1 MKLLLN
7 LIKGKKIPVII
18 CVALA
23 ALGSLLF
30 IVPFA
35 LIFKIIEYYLQF
47 GSGAPAGPV
56 LRWLGIAFGA
66 LLLRYML
73 IVSSLIFSHI
83 AAFDLLYRIRSR
95 LTKHIGT
102 LPMGFWSK
110 KNSGQVLKIVQD
122 DVEAIESFVAHYL
135 PDVAAAV
142 TVPLVTLAYLFT
154 VDWRLAA
161 ATTIPLPVTVIL
173 VYMMWN
179 GLLTGQNRKELA
191 QKYHQAIE
199 KMHGTM
205 HEFVQGMPVVK
216 AFNLTVDSFH
226 KLKDSVLAYRE
237 LVITW
242 SKGVSPYRALI
253 AAVVLGGG
261 LFILPLGIYLLESGK
276 AGVSTIILFLLLGT
290 GCFTGLLK
298 LIMVVTRM
306 ELIIAG
312 IKRIQEILSA
322 ASLVEPEIPKIP
334 ERFGIDLQKVGFRY
348 SEQGPDIFNNI
359 TINLPEGSFT
369 ALVGPSGAGKTTL
382 INLIARMWEVTDGS
396 IAIGGVPLQEMGTKG
411 ISEIVGTVF
420 QDVQMLTDTVKANIR
435 MGQADASQEAIEA
448 AAKAAACHD
457 FIMKLPHGYD
467 TVIGDGGEVHLSGG
481 EKQRIALARVFLK
494 NTPVILLDEAT
505 SYADAENETLMQEA
519 FGRLMPNKTVIVI
532 AHRLSTVVR
541 ADQILVIDQGRVAEC
556 GTHQELL
563 ALKGIYQKMW
573 DAHTQAREWR
583 LVQKE
588 ALV

>member
-7 LIKGKKIPVII
+7 LIKDKKISMII
-18 CVALA
+18 CVSLA
-23 ALGSLLF
+23 ALGSILF

-35 LIFKIIEYYLQF
+35 LIFKIVEHYLRF
-47 GSGAPAGPV
+47 GPDASAGPV
-56 LRWLGIAFGA
+56 LQWLGIAFGA
-66 LLLRYML
+66 LLLRYVL
-73 IVSSLIFSHI
+73 IVSAFVFSHI
-83 AAFDLLYRIRSR
+83 AAFDLLYRIRAR

-110 KNSGQVLKIVQD
+110 KSSGQVLKIVQD

-135 PDVAAAV
+135 PDVASAV
-142 TVPLVTLAYLFT
+142 MIPLVTLAYLFA
-154 VDWRLAA
+154 VDWRLAVA
-161 ATTIPLPVTVIL
+161 ASIPLPLTIIL

-191 QKYHQAIE
+191 RKYHQAIE
-199 KMHGTM
+199 KMHVTM

-216 AFNLTVDSFH
+216 AFNLTVDSFQ
-226 KLKDSVLAYRE
+226 KLKDSVLAYGE
-237 LVITW
+237 LVVTW

-276 AGVSTIILFLLLGT
+276 VDVSTIILFLLLGT
-290 GCFTGLLK
+290 GCFTELLK
-298 LIMVVTRM
+298 VIIVVTRM

-322 ASLVEPEIPKIP
+322 QPLAEPEIPKIP
-334 ERFGIDLQKVGFRY
+334 ERFGIEFQKVSFRY
-348 SEQGPDIFNNI
+348 TEQGPNILNDI

-382 INLIARMWEVTDGS
+382 INLIARMWEVADGS
-396 IAIGGVPLQEMGTKG
+396 ITIGGVPLWKMGTKG
-411 ISEIVGTVF
+411 IAAIVGTVF

-435 MGQADASQEAIEA
+435 MGRADASQETVEA

-494 NTPVILLDEAT
+494 NPPVILLDEAT

-519 FGRLMPNKTVIVI
+519 FGRLMVNKTVVVI
-532 AHRLSTVVR
+532 AHRLSTIVG
-541 ADQILVIDQGRVAEC
+541 ADQIFVVDQGRVVEH

-563 ALKGIYQKMW
+563 ALTGVYQKMW
-573 DAHTQAREWR
+573 GAHTRAREWR
-583 LVQKE
+583 LAQKE
-588 ALV
+588 ASA